1 MIVSKI
7 VQGSI
12 QYIIEGFIKIFSPS
26 NDDYPT
32 VGVQPFGGTI
42 KYRDRHSRFDW

>member
-7 VQGSI
+7 VQGSV

-32 VGVQPFGGTI
+32 VGVQPFSGTI